1 VNTTSQPVDAVSLPI
16 TPVTESDARW
26 YAIRTRS
33 RHEKVAARE
42 LDAQGIPV
50 FLPVV
55 TSVRQW
61 SDRRT
66 QVELPLFPGYAFV
79 RVSYFS
85 GDRVRVLRATGV
97 VSFVGQTAVGTSI
110 PDEQIETI
118 RTILIRR
125 VPVKDHPFLDVG
137 QRVRVRN
144 GSLSGVEGILLAV
157 KGSRSL
163 VISVEPIQRSLCI
176 SLDDYDVETIA
187 GQGCAVPESAP
198 VQS

>member
-1 VNTTSQPVDAVSLPI
+1 VNSQLIKPESAPVPLLA
-16 TPVTESDARW
+16 TETDARW

-50 FLPVV
+50 FLPLL

-66 QVELPLFPGYAFV
+66 EVELPLFPGYAFV
-79 RVSYFS
+79 RVAYSS

-97 VSFVGQTAVGTSI
+97 VNFVGPSAVGASI
-110 PDEQIETI
+110 PDEQIESI
-118 RTILIRR
+118 RTILVQKI
-125 VPVKDHPFLDVG
+125 PLTDHPFLRLG
-137 QRVRVRN
+137 QRIRVRS
-144 GSLSGVEGILLAV
+144 GALSGVEGILVAM

-176 SLDDYDVETIA
+176 KLDDYDVES
-187 GQGCAVPESAP
+187 V
-198 VQS
+198 